1 MIGAIQLPFTL
12 TINLFLTF
20 SFSYIIDIN
29 LMSIEKD
36 VVSRAIK
43 GDGKA
48 FAQLYE
54 EHFDKIYR
62 YVYLRVGNEA
72 EAEDLT
78 QDVFV
83 KALEAIGS
91 YRWRNLPFASWIFR
105 IAHNQV
111 IDYFRKQGKVDK
123 VDLEGDDVAPA
134 DESSPAQIA
143 EQRFEIAKLRDN
155 IKKLSPSQREVIS
168 LRFGAELSTAEIA
181 EALGKSAGTV
191 KALQYNG
198 IVALRKMMLG
208 NE

>member
-1 MIGAIQLPFTL
+1 VIGAIQLPFTL

>member
-1 MIGAIQLPFTL
+1 
-12 TINLFLTF
+12 
-20 SFSYIIDIN
+20 
-29 LMSIEKD
+29 MSIEKD

>member
-1 MIGAIQLPFTL
+1 
-12 TINLFLTF
+12 
-20 SFSYIIDIN
+20 
-29 LMSIEKD
+29 MSIEKD
-36 VVSRAIK
+36 VVSRAIR
-43 GDGKA
+43 GDGEA

-54 EHFDKIYR
+54 EHFDKVYR
-62 YVYLRVGNEA
+62 YVYLKVGNEA

-111 IDYFRKQGKVDK
+111 IDYFRKQGKVEK
-123 VDLEGDDVAPA
+123 VDLEDDDVAPV
-134 DESSPAQIA
+134 DESNPAQIA
-143 EQRFEIAKLRDN
+143 EQRFEIAELRDN

-208 NE
+208 NK

>member
-1 MIGAIQLPFTL
+1 
-12 TINLFLTF
+12 
-20 SFSYIIDIN
+20 
-29 LMSIEKD
+29 MSIEKD

-62 YVYLRVGNEA
+62 YVYLKVGNEA

-111 IDYFRKQGKVDK
+111 IDYFRKQGKVEK
-123 VDLEGDDVAPA
+123 VDLEDDDAVPA
-134 DESSPAQIA
+134 DESNPAHIA
-143 EQRFEIAKLRDN
+143 EQKFEIAELREN

-208 NE
+208 NR